1 MRWVLLIALPVLL
14 AGCRAPGGE
23 RSFVIPAER
32 YTEAFELARAELRR
46 AGYTL
51 ERVDAHAGELLTAPK
66 TIAGF
71 ATPFEP
77 EYTGPGQR
85 WQDTLNNQPR
95 TVQIRFRDAVADL
108 AGPPAPP
115 TGDGGVRAEVE
126 VVLWRFRRPG
136 WRLETETIQG
146 STFYNDPAWRDR
158 DIRYGVLVPVRRDD
172 AFAGILA
179 DRLRRGLGLADE
191 GG

>member
-1 MRWVLLIALPVLL
+1 MRWVLLIFSACLL
-14 AGCRAPGGE
+14 AGCRAPSGG

-51 ERVDAHAGELLTAPK
+51 ERVDANAGELLTAPK

-71 ATPFEP
+71 ATPFQP

-95 TVQIRFRDAVADL
+95 TVQIRFRDAAADP
-108 AGPPAPP
+108 AGPATPP
-115 TGDGGVRAEVE
+115 TGEGGVRAEVE

-136 WRLETETIQG
+136 WRLETESIQG
-146 STFYNDPAWRDR
+146 STFYGDPAWSDR
-158 DIRYGVLVPVRRDD
+158 GVHYGMLVPIRRDD
-172 AFAGILA
+172 AFAGLLA
-179 DRLRRGLGLADE
+179 DRLRRGLGLAGE